1 MVNATD
7 ISLIFLGILIIMV
20 LLEVRKLSR
29 KPEPV
34 SRLEEQFERLSQQME
49 RIGLPPDL
57 KLPGG
62 AQIVEAGQAFETISE
77 QLERLGESAAEL
89 DSEML
94 DEESARR
101 FKEGL
106 HQLRSELHGTQQLFE
121 RAAAGLGQASDA
133 VLAAGSALQRI
144 EARIENVLAP
154 SSGAAA
160 KRGGQRGA
168 RVGDKAGSKGGPKG
182 GSKDTLEA

>member
-7 ISLIFLGILIIMV
+7 ISLIFLGILIVMV

-34 SRLEEQFERLSQQME
+34 SRLEEQFERLSRQME
-49 RIGLPPDL
+49 RIAPSDME
-57 KLPGG
+57 LPGG
-62 AQIVEAGQAFETISE
+62 AQIVEAGHAFETISE

-94 DEESARR
+94 SEESARR

-106 HQLRSELHGTQQLFE
+106 QQLRADLRAAQQLFE
-121 RAAAGLGQASDA
+121 RAALGLNQASDA

-144 EARIENVLAP
+144 ET
-154 SSGAAA
+154 
-160 KRGGQRGA
+160 
-168 RVGDKAGSKGGPKG
+168 RVDSVASPNATRRQGPRRQ
-182 GSKDTLEA
+182 S

>member
-1 MVNATD
+1 MFNATD
-7 ISLIFLGILIIMV
+7 ISLVFLGILIIMV

-34 SRLEEQFERLSQQME
+34 TRLEEQFERLTRQME
-49 RIGLPPDL
+49 RIGAPPDL

-62 AQIVEAGQAFETISE
+62 AQLVEANQAFETISE

-94 DEESARR
+94 GEEGARR

-106 HQLRSELHGTQQLFE
+106 GQLRSDLRAAQQLFE

-133 VLAAGSALQRI
+133 VLSAGSVLQRI
-144 EARIENVLAP
+144 EARLENILVPALRAGAP
-154 SSGAAA
+154 DE
-160 KRGGQRGA
+160 A
-168 RVGDKAGSKGGPKG
+168 REKGSGPK
-182 GSKDTLEA
+182 D

>member
-34 SRLEEQFERLSQQME
+34 SRLEAHFERLSQQMQ

-106 HQLRSELHGTQQLFE
+106 QQLRNELNGAQQLFE

-144 EARIENVLAP
+144 EARIENVLVP
-154 SSGAAA
+154 TSGAAA
-160 KRGGQRGA
+160 KPQSQKGTR
-168 RVGDKAGSKGGPKG
+168 AGRKGGETGGGKG
-182 GSKDTLEA
+182 PAEA

>member
-1 MVNATD
+1 MFNATD
-7 ISLIFLGILIIMV
+7 ISLVFLGILIIMV

-34 SRLEEQFERLSQQME
+34 SRLEEHFERLSQQME

-94 DEESARR
+94 DEASARR
-101 FKEGL
+101 FKDGIQ
-106 HQLRSELHGTQQLFE
+106 QLRNDLHAAQQLFE

-144 EARIENVLAP
+144 EARIDNVLVP
-154 SSGAAA
+154 TSGAPP
-160 KRGGQRGA
+160 KTTETGGAQRGTQ
-168 RVGDKAGSKGGPKG
+168 GGGKGRPKG
-182 GSKDTLEA
+182 GSKGAIEA